1 MQLIFL
7 QYEQQ
12 IKQRLMNT
20 SIRASAE
27 RLIQGSGDC
36 DVATVRCH
44 ECPLYVMNQYD
55 TQICFC
61 IYRRST
67 DLVRRMLAVHA

>member
-7 QYEQQ
+7 QYGQQ

-20 SIRASAE
+20 TIRASAE
-27 RLIQGSGDC
+27 RLIMESGDC

-67 DLVRRMLAVHA
+67 DLVNRMLEVHA